1 MKISFGNNTSNS
13 WCSDH
18 LAELPHH
25 YRLVNGEY
33 RNLVVKGRALTF
45 LVINETNC
53 QLEMFSASLTQIID
67 LLCNSLHYPGIE
79 KTEHKKQDKKIF

>member
-1 MKISFGNNTSNS
+1 MKISFGNSTSIPGAATISPNF
-13 WCSDH
+13 H
-18 LAELPHH
+18 TT
-25 YRLVNGEY
+25 LVNGEY
-33 RNLVVKGRALTF
+33 RNLVVKGHTLTF

-79 KTEHKKQDKKIF
+79 KKSGTQKNEEKSP